1 MEIQNTTFFLSGI
14 IVLVLGMFVMV
25 FDYPQIQYFER
36 MPPETYFMLD
46 WEEKDIHNR
55 LLIETSIG
63 AAIILAGVGMIV
75 FSLVKRRA

>member
-14 IVLVLGMFVMV
+14 IVLVLGMFVVV
-25 FDYPQIQYFER
+25 FDYPQVQYFEQ

-55 LLIETSIG
+55 LLIEMSMG
-63 AAIILAGVGMIV
+63 AAIIFVGTGMIV
-75 FSLVKRRA
+75 FSLIKRRA